1 LLYGKG
7 LHLNQEE
14 GLPTEGLAHVRQLA
28 FVSMFFVVLVVGKG
42 CTRHEQVQEAAAAS
56 EGLLRIPDVAVNLGN
71 LHLAQQEYVAAIQ
84 MYQSTLR
91 RFYGGQD
98 ASVMLYLARA
108 FYDSDRLPEAR
119 QTLIKAVHL
128 QPTNHQLRFNIA
140 LTMQARPHTLL
151 FSSGVAR
158 CLSFNYVIRFTPL
171 CIRSFSMTRH
181 AVLRFVAQT

>member
-1 LLYGKG
+1 M
-7 LHLNQEE
+7 HLFNVFRCCFLGQICVC
-14 GLPTEGLAHVRQLA
+14 P
-28 FVSMFFVVLVVGKG
+28 
-42 CTRHEQVQEAAAAS
+42 EQVQEAAAAS

-119 QTLIKAVHL
+119 ATLLKAAHL

-140 LTMQARPHTLL
+140 LTMQAGPHTHL
-151 FSSGVAR
+151 
-158 CLSFNYVIRFTPL
+158 LSFL
-171 CIRSFSMTRH
+171 E
-181 AVLRFVAQT
+181 

>member
-1 LLYGKG
+1 
-7 LHLNQEE
+7 
-14 GLPTEGLAHVRQLA
+14 
-28 FVSMFFVVLVVGKG
+28 MFFNFLMVDEG

-140 LTMQARPHTLL
+140 LTMQAGPPYSTIIVMICRL
-151 FSSGVAR
+151 FSSKYLFYIATATLLR
-158 CLSFNYVIRFTPL
+158 SFNMTQHARTPP
-171 CIRSFSMTRH
+171 SSWMN
-181 AVLRFVAQT
+181 